1 MSAARVF
8 LTSLVPLRLRHWAN
22 RPQALG
28 ALITISSRNE
38 GDDEDHFTSYSLF
51 MDGSYFGQIN
61 NLQANVSSVCQWART
76 AARNS
81 ARAVRKPVGL
91 RCEAFF

>member
-38 GDDEDHFTSYSLF
+38 GDDEDHFTSHSLF

-61 NLQANVSSVCQWART
+61 NPTSERV
-76 AARNS
+76 
-81 ARAVRKPVGL
+81 VRLPTGNPQV
-91 RCEAFF
+91 R